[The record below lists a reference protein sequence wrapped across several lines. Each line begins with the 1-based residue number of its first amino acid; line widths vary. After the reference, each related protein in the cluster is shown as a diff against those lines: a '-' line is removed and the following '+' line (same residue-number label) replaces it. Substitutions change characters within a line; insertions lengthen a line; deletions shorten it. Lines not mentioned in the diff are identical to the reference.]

1 MTKQLRPF
9 LTLILTFGLFGSTT
23 YFVTSGAIKGDIYL
37 TTWIQ
42 MVGMMVAFYFG
53 ERSALKTPGDP
64 EK

>member
-9 LTLILTFGLFGSTT
+9 LTLLLTFGLFGAST
-23 YFVTSGAIKGDIYL
+23 YFVVIGKISAELYL

-42 MVGMMVAFYFG
+42 MVAMMIAFYFG
-53 ERSALKTPGDP
+53 ERSALKQIGDP

>member
-1 MTKQLRPF
+1 L
-9 LTLILTFGLFGSTT
+9 LLTFGLFGSTT

-53 ERSALKTPGDP
+53 EHSALKTPGDP